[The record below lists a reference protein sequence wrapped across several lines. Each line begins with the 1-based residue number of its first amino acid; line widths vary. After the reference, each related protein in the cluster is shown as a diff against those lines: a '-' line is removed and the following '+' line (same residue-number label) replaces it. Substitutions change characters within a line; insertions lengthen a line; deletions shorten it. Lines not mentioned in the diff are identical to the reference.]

1 MPLFEYE
8 PLVVFA
14 KLEILNEEEDKG
26 DIHGVGPS
34 NTKIVEQSKDLRGGK
49 DGHEREAIEQT
60 LEQVN
65 FFWWEVS
72 FQEYTFIAT

>member
-34 NTKIVEQSKDLRGGK
+34 NTKVVE
-49 DGHEREAIEQT
+49 
-60 LEQVN
+60 
-65 FFWWEVS
+65 
-72 FQEYTFIAT
+72 